1 MTAAGGDRAARW
13 LPDPALLLILLLGI
27 VLRSQYLGLP
37 MAEAHRWRE
46 ITNADI
52 ARNFYERSM
61 NLFYPQVNWGGAI
74 DPYVGME
81 FPLMH
86 WIAALLYWPFGEH
99 AVIGRLVS
107 MAFSRGN
114 DLGDVCARLA
124 AVRPSRRPRRGF
136 S

>member
-1 MTAAGGDRAARW
+1 MEGAAITRSPDRPITRS
-13 LPDPALLLILLLGI
+13 PDLVLFLILILGI
-27 VLRSQYLGLP
+27 ILRSQYLGLP

-46 ITNADI
+46 ITNMDI

-86 WIAALLYWPFGEH
+86 WIAALLYFVFGE
-99 AVIGRLVS
+99 
-107 MAFSRGN
+107 
-114 DLGDVCARLA
+114 
-124 AVRPSRRPRRGF
+124 
-136 S
+136 